1 MPYTQEMFIR
11 DEFYG
16 LEGIDMPYTQEMFI
30 RDYYP
35 EWYEKI
41 QAAKN
46 EGRAEGIN
54 ECRNEGRTEGKL
66 IGEILMAQRFLKRPV
81 WSEEEL
87 AGKDIE
93 ELKQIVAEI
102 ESRLTF

>member
-11 DEFYG
+11 DN
-16 LEGIDMPYTQEMFI
+16 
-30 RDYYP
+30 YP

-46 EGRAEGIN
+46 EGRT
-54 ECRNEGRTEGKL
+54 EGRTEGRL
-66 IGEILMAQRFLKRPV
+66 IGEILMAQRILKRPV